1 MEDNSRRESEGAEG
15 KRRVVTRRKQKR
27 WKGVGTRNGSAGR
40 FETDWNRWLLSF
52 SMKNSSMTCLFNN
65 STGSDDD
72 DDERYILYLMSLA
85 LTWQFLSRREFTFEY
100 IRWWTWTGPCGSH
113 DLFRLINNSS
123 RFCVLDGGS
132 QHGSI
137 VTYIDSVYI
146 YTPFS
151 PLYES
156 PRVVVAS
163 ACHPGNPFVYIFWN
177 PFSTRPTSFRMYMHM
192 TKNPTIRL
200 RQQKK
205 NKWNFQ

>member
-1 MEDNSRRESEGAEG
+1 MDEDNSRRESEGAEG

-163 ACHPGNPFVYIFWN
+163 ACVTRATLLCIFSEILFRPGPLLSVCTCTW
-177 PFSTRPTSFRMYMHM
+177 R
-192 TKNPTIRL
+192 KIR
-200 RQQKK
+200 QSDWDNKK
-205 NKWNFQ
+205 K